1 VSGKKETN
9 HSIFKSKRIIRMG
22 NVLQIRV
29 MAKTYDESQV
39 ENSWPH
45 LVAMTWAD
53 PRVEGRAHGVI
64 ELVEDLKDKFELGML
79 STTEEQELGD
89 SIKKAFN
96 FKLQLEDALGDWKAT
111 EANTVSFA
119 LEDLLDDLEKQAV
132 KIK

>member
-1 VSGKKETN
+1 
-9 HSIFKSKRIIRMG
+9 MG

-39 ENSWPH
+39 EKSWPC
-45 LVAMTWAD
+45 LVALTWAE
-53 PRVEGRAHGVI
+53 PRSEGRPHGVI

-79 STTEEQELGD
+79 PKAEEQELGE
-89 SIKKAFN
+89 SIKKAFK
-96 FKLQLEDALGDWKAT
+96 FKLQIEDALGDWKAT

>member
-1 VSGKKETN
+1 
-9 HSIFKSKRIIRMG
+9 MG

-45 LVAMTWAD
+45 LVAMTWSE
-53 PRVEGRAHGVI
+53 PRSEGRPHGVI
-64 ELVEDLKDKFELGML
+64 ELVEDLKDKLELGML